1 MTTTVHSSTPR
12 VADAL
17 AHYDIKNATAIQ
29 VGDLYVFSGMT
40 AIDLDTFEVPDID
53 LAGQARLT
61 LENFGLILSD
71 LGLSLD
77 HVVKINA
84 HLVDLEDF
92 PVWNQVFLDVFEP
105 PYPCRTTV
113 GAPLVV
119 GKIEIEI
126 MAAAVPRR

>member
-29 VGDLYVFSGMT
+29 VGDLHVFSGMT

-92 PVWNQVFLDVFEP
+92 AVWNQVFLDVFEP
-105 PYPCRTTV
+105 VSYTHLTLPTIYSV
-113 GAPLVV
+113 
-119 GKIEIEI
+119 
-126 MAAAVPRR
+126 